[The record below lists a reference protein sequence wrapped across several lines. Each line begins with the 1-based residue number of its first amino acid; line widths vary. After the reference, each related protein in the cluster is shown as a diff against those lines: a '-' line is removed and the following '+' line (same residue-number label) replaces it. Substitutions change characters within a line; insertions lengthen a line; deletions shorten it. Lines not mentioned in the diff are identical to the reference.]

1 MNSHSITNL
10 PIPTLPHEA
19 ANKLY
24 VDSNSRKILQGYVP
38 PLRSMGGRN
47 NIKLGF
53 IATASSQ
60 LNNNYCYYTGRR
72 ATGGE
77 WVSNNETRNFWIQV
91 ECPDLVRI
99 WGEERPTRKEFAD
112 GSWKRAQMEKF
123 FWRCLVRRIRRIL
136 EMKSKNLKL
145 TLFTSITATGY
156 CVLKHNPQTL
166 GCLYFLDLQ
175 WLSFFSTI
183 NWRVTVSAVT
193 WIIHVLKSDG
203 FK

>member
-1 MNSHSITNL
+1 MGNPLEIIIYKVIRMNSNSITNL

-60 LNNNYCYYTGRR
+60 LNNYYRASNAFNCFYTGRG
-72 ATGGE
+72 TGGE

-91 ECPDLVRI
+91 KCPELVRI
-99 WGEERPTRKEFAD
+99 WKIALRGRESNTQRIYKWQLEVSTDDVNFA
-112 GSWKRAQMEKF
+112 
-123 FWRCLVRRIRRIL
+123 
-136 EMKSKNLKL
+136 
-145 TLFTSITATGY
+145 TLFLAP
-156 CVLKHNPQTL
+156 NPTHLANELQQFEVDTVHKYNCYRL
-166 GCLYFLDLQ
+166 LCLEAEPSNPG
-175 WLSFFSTI
+175 LSYMQLFI
-183 NWRVTVSAVT
+183 Y
-193 WIIHVLKSDG
+193 SD
-203 FK
+203 